1 MRTAVRSLFFY
12 IAGALAICLS
22 AVAQEENP
30 KVAEADSIAIA
41 DVVAGDSL
49 KNIEILDEMPGDSIS
64 GKIRVPR
71 KVTPVD
77 IDDKKPTTVLHY
89 YDKHGNPLAEPVMF
103 LATLDTVVKPKSKP
117 LYPLYNGVTVG
128 ANFGEA
134 VLMACG
140 QSYGSFGLH
149 ADVSLHNWFFPYL
162 EVGVGIADSHP
173 KNSNFTYRTKP
184 SFYTKLGLNYNFL
197 YKSNPA
203 YQFYLGVHAG
213 FSSFKYDVE
222 DVTISSDYWGE
233 NQKFNLND
241 IKASVFYGEAAAG
254 LKVKIYKNF
263 SLGWS
268 IFYHFKFKVN
278 SSSLSRPW
286 FIPGYGAGS
295 PIGITI
301 SAFYTLPGAKG
312 PDDVKNPED

>member
-1 MRTAVRSLFFY
+1 MKRITSFLFIFICLFFGHVYFYAQNPEPETGEIGKEVIEENLMTGDTITAVEV
-12 IAGALAICLS
+12 IDEIP
-22 AVAQEENP
+22 N
-30 KVAEADSIAIA
+30 DSI
-41 DVVAGDSL
+41 VRS
-49 KNIEILDEMPGDSIS
+49 P
-64 GKIRVPR
+64 RPPR

-77 IDDKKPTTVLHY
+77 VDDKKPTMVMHY

-103 LATLDTVVKPKSKP
+103 LATLDTVTKPKSKP

-134 VLMACG
+134 ILMACG

-162 EVGVGIADSHP
+162 EMGIGLADSHP
-173 KNSNFTYRTKP
+173 KNSSFTYRTKP
-184 SFYTKLGLNYNFL
+184 SFYAKIGLNYNFL

-203 YQFYLGVHAG
+203 YQFYLGLHAG
-213 FSSFKYDVE
+213 FSSFKYSVDN
-222 DVTISSDYWGE
+222 VTISSDYWGE
-233 NQKFNLND
+233 NQDFNMNNLQ
-241 IKASVFYGEAAAG
+241 ASAFYGEVAAG
-254 LKVKIYKNF
+254 LKVKIVKNF

-268 IFYHFKFKVN
+268 LFYHFKFKVN
-278 SSSLSRPW
+278 SKSSSQPW
-286 FIPGYGAGS
+286 FIPGYGASS

-312 PDDVKNPED
+312 PDDIKKSEE